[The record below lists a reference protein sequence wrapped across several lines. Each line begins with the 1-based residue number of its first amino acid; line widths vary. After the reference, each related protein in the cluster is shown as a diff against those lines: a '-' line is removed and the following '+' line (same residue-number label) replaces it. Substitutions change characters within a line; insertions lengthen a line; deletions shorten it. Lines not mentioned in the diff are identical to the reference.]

1 MTKPFAEIRF
11 KGTEEEVNLQW
22 LEKRREGIGGS
33 DAAAILSLSKYA
45 TPLSVWL
52 EKTGQ
57 VEPEDISDKPP
68 VYWGKVLE
76 DVVAKEY
83 AKRHPEM
90 KVRRLN
96 AMLFS
101 IEHPFMFA
109 SVDRVLTDAQGRKGI
124 LEIKTADKG
133 LTKDWE
139 EGIPLYYLPQPIH
152 YLAVT
157 GYEFYSVAVLIGGN
171 NYKEFTYERDESDI
185 ETLVK
190 AEKDFWNLVETN
202 TMPDIVSADS
212 GVLHEAYPDP
222 TAEYLKALDSD
233 IPEISQ
239 YEDICKQID
248 ACKEKKDELAAK
260 IKKRI
265 GGNRG
270 IVTTTR
276 KVTWVRSESTRF
288 ATKDFKEKNPDEYIK
303 YLKTYTRDGGLKV
316 TEIKEK

>member
-1 MTKPFAEIRF
+1 MTKPFTEIRF
-11 KGTEEEVNLQW
+11 KGMEEEINRQW
-22 LEKRREGIGGS
+22 LKKRKEGIGGS
-33 DAAAILSLSKYA
+33 DAAAILGLSKYA

-57 VEPEDISDKPP
+57 VEPEDVSDKPP
-68 VYWGKVLE
+68 VYWGRVLE

-83 AKRHPEM
+83 AKRHPDI

-101 IEHPFMFA
+101 KEHPFMFA
-109 SVDRVLTDAQGRKGI
+109 SVDRVITDSQGRKGI
-124 LEIKTADKG
+124 LEIKTADKN

-139 EGIPLYYLPQPIH
+139 EGMPLYYLPQPIH

-171 NYKEFTYERDESDI
+171 NYKDFNYERDESDI
-185 ETLVK
+185 DTLVK
-190 AEKDFWNLVETN
+190 SEENFWHLVETK

-212 GVLHEAYPDP
+212 GILHEAYPDP
-222 TAEYLKALDSD
+222 TADYLKALDSD
-233 IPEISQ
+233 IPEIAQ
-239 YEDICKQID
+239 YEAICEQIN
-248 ACKEKKDELAAK
+248 ACKEEKDRLAAN

-270 IVTTTR
+270 VCTPTKKI
-276 KVTWVRSESTRF
+276 TWVRSESTRF
-288 ATKDFKEKNPDEYIK
+288 ATKEFKEQNPDEYVK
-303 YLKTYTRDGGLKV
+303 YLKTFTRDGGLKV
-316 TEIKEK
+316 SEIKEK